1 MAEFR
6 GGLNFLLLNSELKTQ
21 NCMMIEKGK
30 QFVSEANQELKR
42 VTWPAKKHV
51 AASTWV
57 VIGLVF
63 VISILLGL
71 VDFVLARLV
80 KMILG

>member
-1 MAEFR
+1 M
-6 GGLNFLLLNSELKTQ
+6 ELIDKS
-21 NCMMIEKGK
+21 K
-30 QFVSEANQELKR
+30 QFLSEANQELKR